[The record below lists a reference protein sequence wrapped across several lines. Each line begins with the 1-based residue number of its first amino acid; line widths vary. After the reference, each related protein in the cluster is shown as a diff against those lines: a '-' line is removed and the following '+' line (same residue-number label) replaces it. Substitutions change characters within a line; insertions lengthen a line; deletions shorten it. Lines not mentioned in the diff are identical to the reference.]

1 MYQVAVVGTD
11 DKIAL
16 RTVKPGEE
24 VDGLWIIDD
33 GLQPGERV
41 VTEGLQK
48 VKDGILVRQKPDT
61 SVPSGSAPAVKG

>member
-1 MYQVAVVGTD
+1 VAVVGTD